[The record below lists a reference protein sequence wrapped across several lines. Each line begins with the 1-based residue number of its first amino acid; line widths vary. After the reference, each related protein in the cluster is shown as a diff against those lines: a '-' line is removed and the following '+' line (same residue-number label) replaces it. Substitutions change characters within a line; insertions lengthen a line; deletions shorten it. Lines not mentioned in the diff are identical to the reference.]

1 MAFQAVEFIV
11 IAVVATLSFALHF
24 AYGLAKCPQAGI
36 VGVRLKAAFVGER
49 EHLVVHFRGIAYAQH
64 IHATVHQ
71 SLANPVNSHIALRA
85 HHHLIFTAQ
94 RLENSLHQRGGFAGA
109 WRAMHN
115 RHIFS
120 QQHLVH
126 GVLLRGVEPWETH
139 RGKGEFL
146 RFGRVVEDVAQ
157 MRQAV
162 ALGTHH
168 TLQRVH
174 HQAIGGFV
182 ERELH
187 AHLIRALQLRH
198 APGVGD
204 CHHHALCFGITHCG
218 RKRKVADFVVRV
230 DVEKHHLSAK
240 LEVVFHIG
248 VGGAKH
254 LHHQLVE
261 RVVVGAANAKRQPAV
276 ATLHF
281 APHAQRFGLSAKLF
295 LFGVI
300 LHLQQRTLLLEQ

>member
-1 MAFQAVEFIV
+1 
-11 IAVVATLSFALHF
+11 
-24 AYGLAKCPQAGI
+24 
-36 VGVRLKAAFVGER
+36 
-49 EHLVVHFRGIAYAQH
+49 
-64 IHATVHQ
+64 
-71 SLANPVNSHIALRA
+71 
-85 HHHLIFTAQ
+85 
-94 RLENSLHQRGGFAGA
+94 
-109 WRAMHN
+109 MHN

-126 GVLLRGVEPWETH
+126 GVLLRGVEPWKTH

-157 MRQAV
+157 MCQP
-162 ALGTHH
+162 
-168 TLQRVH
+168 VH
-174 HQAIGGFV
+174 HQAVGGFV
-182 ERELH
+182 ERQLH

-204 CHHHALCFGITHCG
+204 CHHHALCLGITHCG
-218 RKRKVADFVVRV
+218 RERKVADFVVRV
-230 DVEKHHLSAK
+230 DVEKHHLTAK

-261 RVVVGAANAKRQPAV
+261 RIVVGTANAKRQPAV